1 MPYNAIWIIN
11 LLNEDE
17 FDIQNYLYPGDSMDN
32 TVQDLRALYHT
43 IVELFI
49 QFISK
54 IITSLSL
61 CRILSLR
68 IFCLFLA
75 LLRYKIIFFWPK
87 WYFGH
92 RNLDTPSWVTSA
104 WSFYT
109 FLPANSWA
117 AFPPRRPWVSASNY
131 TVLFYQSGIYFDRE
145 FETIADNI

>member
-1 MPYNAIWIIN
+1 MPTNTSRASIQIISLIFFLFLAGNTQLQRILGKWMPYNTIWIIN

-17 FDIQNYLYPGDSMDN
+17 FDIQNYLYP
-32 TVQDLRALYHT
+32 Y
-43 IVELFI
+43 
-49 QFISK
+49 
-54 IITSLSL
+54 
-61 CRILSLR
+61 
-68 IFCLFLA
+68 
-75 LLRYKIIFFWPK
+75 IFFWPK

-145 FETIADNI
+145 FETIADTI